1 MIRCDPGGSVDVA
14 PGEVHVGATNG
25 FFVACFVRGEPD
37 DAASDAEP
45 AAAETALTGKRKR
58 NKEKKLKQKKRKR
71 EEAEAAKDEPP
82 PSESEPKRRAPA

>member
-1 MIRCDPGGSVDVA
+1 MSPFLGLAAVLVLVIA
-14 PGEVHVGATNG
+14 NG

-45 AAAETALTGKRKR
+45 AVAEAALTGKRKR

-71 EEAEAAKDEPP
+71 EAEAAKDEPP
-82 PSESEPKRRAPA
+82 QTEAKPKRRAPA